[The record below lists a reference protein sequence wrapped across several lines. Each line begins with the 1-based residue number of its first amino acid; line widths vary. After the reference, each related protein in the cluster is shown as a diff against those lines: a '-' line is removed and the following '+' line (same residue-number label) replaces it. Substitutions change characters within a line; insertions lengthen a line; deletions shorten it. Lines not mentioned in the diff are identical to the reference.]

1 MVAFGFFFFVLPRVR
16 MPDSEPKSPNQ
27 ENKLAQI
34 HLKNTNQGIV
44 QDPYYTPMWTQFLD
58 NNIHT
63 SPCPNPISLSLS
75 SCPRSAAHLFSPLLV
90 PPSPPGGES
99 VRGRRTNFPNW
110 RVFRSFQFNVL
121 WKAVVFS
128 EQISARQKSQVP
140 DFFFFLFTE
149 LDILPNLLRV
159 RWNHTTLIFQN
170 LRYLPLSP
178 IALCQ

>member
-1 MVAFGFFFFVLPRVR
+1 MPGVVKSEDAKHTRFDYMEMVAFGFFFFVLPRVR

-75 SCPRSAAHLFSPLLV
+75 LLALDRPRISSRRCSSLPLLLEEKASEEGEQT
-90 PPSPPGGES
+90 SPIEGYFGPFHSTFCGKLWY
-99 VRGRRTNFPNW
+99 FPNKLA
-110 RVFRSFQFNVL
+110 RVKSLKCQIFFSFY
-121 WKAVVFS
+121 
-128 EQISARQKSQVP
+128 
-140 DFFFFLFTE
+140 
-149 LDILPNLLRV
+149 LPNWTSYR
-159 RWNHTTLIFQN
+159 I
-170 LRYLPLSP
+170 Y
-178 IALCQ
+178 